1 MSAEPER
8 FAREVGQGR
17 RPWSLLARLAIATVI
32 VFVPIFALVAVTH
45 FENLEERRETS
56 VENLAA
62 LDHTIAAS
70 LNGFAR
76 DLQTFT
82 ESAASSLAASAEA
95 GLPLDQ
101 TTFGAYFSDLA
112 RSYNVR
118 SIFLT
123 DLEGR
128 VAAGTSGNVGFDV
141 SSRGYFQALKGG
153 AETVWSGALA
163 GQETGQTTLA
173 YGRVV
178 KSAGGQTLGY
188 LLVAFYPPQLAPR
201 LPAQLPSDTNVSL
214 IDNNGIVL
222 LTTQSPG
229 PESPT
234 FDISSS
240 PLFQRARAGES
251 VLVRDSETPIGG
263 GKRYGAFVPIETT
276 GWVVGLTRPASAI
289 DGPLEGDLRRSLL
302 ILATAFVSAM
312 AAMVFIAARLSKP
325 LSNLAVW
332 ASDIERGRQP
342 APLPPPDDRDLAILQ
357 RALENMS
364 VAVAERQKNL
374 RFISESNALLS
385 DSLDYEQTLSRLARI
400 LVPDLGDWCAVH
412 VEEDGELRPVTIAHQ
427 DPERIEWARELVTR
441 YPTRPI
447 EESGIYRVFRTGE
460 PELVESIPDEMLVA
474 SARDDRH
481 LEVIRAVGL
490 TSYVCVPLRSRE
502 GIVGTITLVTAE
514 SGRHYT
520 PLDLS
525 LVLELG
531 RRAGLAVGHARLYRE
546 SQEARDEL
554 ARSNE
559 AKDEFLGIVAHE
571 LRTPITTIFGGARLL
586 NDPSRSLPADAR
598 EELLANIEAEA
609 DKMVHLVENLLL
621 LARVEMGRQPERAWT
636 PINAVVREACADLRR
651 SHPQREVRLNN
662 NLGGVDIYSEQT
674 SLRQVL
680 YNLLSNAAKYAPP
693 NDVIDVE
700 VKQEGPW
707 AAFHVLDRG
716 PGVKPEELG
725 LIFESFYRSRDAT
738 SSAPGKGIGL
748 AVCRRLIESL
758 GGEIGAQRRPGG
770 GLDVSFRIP
779 LATGPEPDGGQTERE
794 GEPVAQQTT

>member
-1 MSAEPER
+1 MSAEADR
-8 FAREVGQGR
+8 VAGEVSKGH

-45 FENLEERRETS
+45 FENLEERRESS

-70 LNGFAR
+70 LDGFAR

-101 TTFGAYFSDLA
+101 ATFGAYFGDLA

-118 SIFLT
+118 TIFLT

-128 VAAGTSGNVGFDV
+128 VVAGTSGNVGFDV
-141 SSRGYFQALKGG
+141 SSRGYFQTLKGG

-163 GQETGQTTLA
+163 GQTTGQTTLA

-188 LLVAFYPPQLAPR
+188 LFVAFYPPQLAPR
-201 LPAQLPSDTNVSL
+201 LPAQLPPDTNVSL

-222 LTTQSPG
+222 LTTQNPG
-229 PESPT
+229 PESPA

-251 VLVRDSETPIGG
+251 VLVRDSEAPIGD
-263 GKRYGAFVPIETT
+263 GKRYGAFVPIDTT

-289 DGPLEGDLRRSLL
+289 DGPLESDLRRSLL

-325 LSNLAVW
+325 LSKLAVW

-342 APLPPPDDRDLAILQ
+342 APLPPADDRDLAILQ

-364 VAVAERQKNL
+364 VAVAVRQKNL
-374 RFISESNALLS
+374 HFISESNALLS

-412 VEEDGELRPVTIAHQ
+412 IEEGGELRPVTITHQ
-427 DPERIEWARELVTR
+427 DPERLEWARELVTR

-460 PELVESIPDEMLVA
+460 PELVESIPDELLVA
-474 SARDDRH
+474 SARDERH
-481 LEVIRAVGL
+481 LEMIRAVGL
-490 TSYVCVPLRSRE
+490 TSYICVPLQSRE

-514 SGRHYT
+514 SGRRYT

-586 NDPSRSLPADAR
+586 NDPTRSLPDDAR
-598 EELLANIEAEA
+598 RELLANIEAEA

-636 PINAVVREACADLRR
+636 PIAAVVREACSDLRR
-651 SHPQREVRLNN
+651 SHPLREVRLNN
-662 NLGGVDIYSEQT
+662 GLGGIDVYSEQT

-680 YNLLSNAAKYAPP
+680 YNLLSNAAKYAPQKEA
-693 NDVIDVE
+693 IDVE

-725 LIFESFYRSRDAT
+725 LIFESFYRSPEAS

-770 GLDVSFRIP
+770 GLDVFFRIP
-779 LATGPEPDGGQTERE
+779 LATGPGSDEAVPERE
-794 GEPVAQQTT
+794 GEPVAQPAT